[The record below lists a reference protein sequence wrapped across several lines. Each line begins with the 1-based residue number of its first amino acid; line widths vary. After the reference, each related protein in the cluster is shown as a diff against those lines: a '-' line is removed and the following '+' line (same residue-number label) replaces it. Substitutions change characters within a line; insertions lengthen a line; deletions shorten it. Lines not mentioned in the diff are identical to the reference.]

1 MMRFFKIVSAL
12 ALLVGL
18 GACVSMNPIEL
29 SDANAAAK
37 SYGPAHAVGDRLK
50 VRTTA
55 YTRDEADHF
64 TFGSMS
70 AMGTPLKLGAVR
82 SAAADWSKFP
92 AGTRFSIDGDPA
104 IYQIDDYGSALVG
117 SDTIDIYQRDEFH
130 MEMWGVRHVDIE
142 ILKWGSADESLRIL
156 KPRAGTEHVD
166 VMIKALE
173 KTLNLEGK
181 Q

>member
-1 MMRFFKIVSAL
+1 MMWVLKIVSVL

-18 GACVSMNPIEL
+18 GACKSMTPTAL
-29 SDANAAAK
+29 TDAGTAAGT
-37 SYGPAHAVGDRLK
+37 SRVVHAVGDQLK

-64 TFGSMS
+64 TYGSMS

-92 AGTRFSIDGDPA
+92 AGTLFSISGDPS

-117 SDTIDIYQRDEFH
+117 SETIDIYQRDEFH
-130 MEMWGVRHVDIE
+130 MEMWGVRHVEIE
-142 ILKWGSADESLRIL
+142 ILKLGSAEESLQIL
-156 KPRAGTEHVD
+156 KPRAGRAHID
-166 VMIKALE
+166 AMIVALE
-173 KTLNLEGK
+173 KTISHGGK
-181 Q
+181 R